1 MAQAKQFNHERNP
14 ENTKDEWLTP
24 PPILQALG
32 PFDLDPC
39 APVTRPW
46 DMAKRHYTLLD
57 DGLRLAWEG
66 RSWVNPPYGA
76 KAKPFIQRLVDHG
89 DGIALLFARTETQ
102 MFFDYVWA
110 KATALLFIE
119 GRLTF
124 YNVDGT
130 PARDKDGNLSSAGAP
145 SVLIAYGPKNAE
157 ALRHSGIAGI
167 YLPRGDWVRLSKSRV
182 EQYSLF

>member
-1 MAQAKQFNHERNP
+1 MTEAKIFNHERNP

-24 PPILQALG
+24 PPILRALG
-32 PFDLDPC
+32 SFDLDPC

-46 DMAKRHYTLLD
+46 DMAKQHYTILDNGLLQP
-57 DGLRLAWEG
+57 WNG

-76 KAKPFIQRLVDHG
+76 KARPFMQRLVAHN

-102 MFFDYVWA
+102 LFFDYVWA
-110 KATALLFIE
+110 HAAALLFIE

-130 PARDKDGNLSSAGAP
+130 PARDKDGKESSAGAP
-145 SVLIAYGPKNAE
+145 SVLIAYGQANAE
-157 ALRHSGIAGI
+157 ALLRSEIAGI
-167 YLPRGDWVRLSKSRV
+167 YIPRRDWVRLPQRQA
-182 EQYSLF
+182 QYNLF